1 MKRYKHHIGLFV
13 LGIIIPLIAC
23 AGTISTDRLTK
34 IQHLIDNNLLYDK
47 GINADSIQL
56 WEKQL
61 SVTLEKEKNFAL
73 LFQIKLLSVKTAALA
88 GNTSIALNNA
98 RIMYNKAK
106 QMNYQPGIGLA
117 LCAIGDTYSSSN
129 NLLKA
134 IDSYQEAIALLER
147 VSEEDEW
154 IKEALCQYIFIQL
167 NAGKTEKVFN
177 DIYLLERYCKGD
189 TNAPAQFFIPL
200 CYAYFYIQ
208 TNQLQEA
215 SIYLQQAQTAYKQH
229 PFKYYLQLLRNL
241 YAIYYLAVDEYPK
254 ALQECDSLL
263 QQIGH
268 GTYQYVQTLQEQ
280 AQILALMGRTKESC
294 LIHQVVNV
302 QKDSLDALRYSTQ
315 INTLHALYQV
325 DQKEIKNQEMRKQF
339 IWKSIIVATFALLVI
354 IFFIFRIRRQNRH
367 LLTARKEQ
375 ERAKIETEKS
385 IRTKSLLLSN
395 MSHEIR
401 TPLNALSGFT
411 AILTENSI
419 DEETRKQC
427 NEIIQR
433 NSELLL
439 KLINDVIDL
448 SDLKIG
454 KMEFNFAECD
464 TVNICRNV
472 IDMVA
477 KIKQTSA
484 DVLFTT
490 QLDSLKMITD
500 SSRLQQLLINL
511 LINATKFTPKGTIT
525 LELKQEEAMAVFSVT
540 DTGCGIPKEKQGKIF
555 SRFEKLNEN
564 AQGTGLGL
572 SICQLIIEQLGGKI
586 WIDPEYTGGSRFC
599 FTHPIETTKE
609 GEEES

>member
-1 MKRYKHHIGLFV
+1 MKRYKHHIALFI

-23 AGTISTDRLTK
+23 ANTISTDRLTK

-61 SVTLEKEKNFAL
+61 SVKLEKEKNFAL
-73 LFQIKLLSVKTAALA
+73 LFEIKLLSVKTAALA
-88 GNTSIALNNA
+88 DNTSIALNNA

-106 QMNYQPGIGLA
+106 EMNYQPGIGLA

-134 IDSYQEAIALLER
+134 IDSYREAIALLEK
-147 VSEEDEW
+147 VSENDDW
-154 IKEALCQYIFIQL
+154 IKGALCQYILIQL
-167 NAGKTEKVFN
+167 NAGQTEKVFN
-177 DIYLLERYCKGD
+177 DIYSLEHYCKGD
-189 TNAPAQFFIPL
+189 TNASAKFYIPL

-215 SIYLQQAQTAYKQH
+215 SMYLQQAQVAYKQH

-254 ALQECDSLL
+254 ALKECDSLL
-263 QQIGH
+263 QQIGY

-280 AQILALMGRTKESC
+280 AHILALMGDTKKAC
-294 LIHQVVNV
+294 QIYQVAYA

-315 INTLHALYQV
+315 INTLHSLYQV
-325 DQKEIKNQEMRKQF
+325 DQKEIKHQEMRKSF
-339 IWKSIIVATFALLVI
+339 ILKSIAIASFALLVLV
-354 IFFIFRIRRQNRH
+354 FFVFRIRRQNKH
-367 LLTARKEQ
+367 LLIARKEQ
-375 ERAKIETEKS
+375 EKAKTEAEKS

-401 TPLNALSGFT
+401 TPLNALSGFSS
-411 AILTENSI
+411 ILTEDAI
-419 DEETRKQC
+419 DEATRKQC
-427 NEIIQR
+427 NEIIER

-448 SDLKIG
+448 SDLEIG
-454 KMEFNFAECD
+454 KMEFNFAECNA
-464 TVNICRNV
+464 VNICQSV
-472 IDMVA
+472 IDMIA

-484 DVLFTT
+484 ETIFVT
-490 QLDSLKMITD
+490 QLDSLKIITD

-525 LELKQEEAMAVFSVT
+525 LELKQEGTMGVFSIT
-540 DTGCGIPKEKQGKIF
+540 DTGCGIPKEKQGQIF
-555 SRFEKLNEN
+555 SRFEKLNEH

-586 WIDPEYTGGSRFC
+586 WIDPEYTGGSRFW
-599 FTHPIETTKE
+599 FTHPIEVTKE
-609 GEEES
+609 EEKA